1 MEGLNF
7 EDMMMRIRCFV
18 FLILLI
24 LILSGCA
31 PPNIRLYPSSEDP
44 LREFTLQGKDDDK
57 LLVIPIRGIISDA
70 PKEQF
75 FRTKPS
81 MVQELV
87 SQLRRAEKDPKIK
100 AVLLKIDSPG
110 GSVIASDILYT
121 ETAAF
126 KKRTGAK
133 IIVIMMGIAASG
145 GYYISLPADYIM
157 AHPGTVT
164 GSIGVV
170 FFRPQVYGL
179 MGKIGLGMEVNKSG
193 RNKDMG
199 SPFRKSTAEEEK
211 ILQRL
216 TDQLAGQF
224 LDKVAL
230 HRKLDS
236 NTVSEISTAR
246 IYLADEAL
254 DLGLIDKIGHINDA
268 IAEAKKLAGLSE
280 NHRVIVFRRIEYPD
294 DNLYNTST
302 TRHEGSGSSLISLG
316 LPGSLTGLQTGF
328 YYLWAPAVAGE

>member
-1 MEGLNF
+1 
-7 EDMMMRIRCFV
+7 MRIRCFAV
-18 FLILLI
+18 IILLV
-24 LILSGCA
+24 LIFSSCA
-31 PPNIRLYPSSEDP
+31 PPNIRLYPSSADP
-44 LREFTLQGKDDDK
+44 LREFTLQGEEKDK

-81 MVQELV
+81 PVQEFV
-87 SQLRRAEKDPKIK
+87 SQLRRAEKDPQIK

-110 GSVIASDILYT
+110 GSAIASDILYA
-121 ETAAF
+121 EIAAF
-126 KKRTGAK
+126 KKRTGVK
-133 IIVIMMGIAASG
+133 VIVIMMGIAASG
-145 GYYISLPADYIM
+145 GYYVSLPADYIM
-157 AHPGTVT
+157 AHPGTIT
-164 GSIGVV
+164 GSIGVI

-179 MGKIGLGMEVNKSG
+179 MGKIGLGVEVNKSG

-199 SPFRKSTAEEEK
+199 SPFRQSTAEEEK

-216 TDQLAGQF
+216 TDQLAKQF
-224 LDKVAL
+224 LDKVML

-236 NTVSEISTAR
+236 DTLSEISTAR

-254 DLGLIDKIGHINDA
+254 ELGLIDKIGHINDA
-268 IAEAKKLAGLSE
+268 IVEAKKLAGLSE

-302 TRHEGSGSSLISLG
+302 TRLEGGGSSLISLG
-316 LPGSLTGLQTGF
+316 LPGSVTGLQTGF
-328 YYLWAPAVAGE
+328 YYLWAPAVSAE